1 MKMHKLFLFLFV
13 VTTII
18 SSAKIQAQNEIN
30 YLNGKPVEFDK
41 CGFYYD
47 DELNFYNE
55 SLTNW
60 GYSYDSLLAALDIW
74 RNSPYVK
81 IDSIGLS
88 VQGRPLWRLTI
99 SADPFNVGEKRTVHV
114 HARTHP
120 QETEGFRVTEE
131 MINILLSETE
141 AAQTIRETCVY
152 YIIPMF
158 NPDGVELN
166 LPRRNANNIDLE
178 SNWNTFPHQPE
189 VSALKASFIQLMNS
203 SNPIEVMLN
212 MHSASL
218 CRRYFVYHDSVG
230 TSSNFANMQQD
241 FINGVRFYYPT
252 GIEPW
257 NYYVSWTSGTPLQY
271 PESWFWIT
279 HGENVMALT
288 YEDMY
293 QCTGTGNFDVTANAL
308 VKGVMDY
315 MGIVTDVPE
324 VAAAIPEE
332 FKLYQNFPNPFN
344 PTTVISFQLP
354 VISNVTIKVFDV
366 LGNEVATLV
375 DEEKSAGIHQV
386 NFNFKGLSSGI
397 YFYRIKSG
405 NYSET
410 KKMIFQ
416 K

>member
-354 VISNVTIKVFDV
+354 VISNVSIKVFDV